1 MNNNISNQ
9 PIILSGH
16 QYSMKHKHRGRI
28 VVNVTEVD
36 RPWIQGRIPGQWGTQ
51 LINLGFVRQIKQL

>member
-16 QYSMKHKHRGRI
+16 QYSMKHKFRGRI
-28 VVNVTEVD
+28 VINVTEVE
-36 RPWIQGRIPGQWGTQ
+36 RPWMKGKIPGEWGVQ